1 MTAQNS
7 GSGVNSKKLLPSGQ
21 FGGEGSVQIVNTNF
35 GYNNPSSDSFMLP
48 KNVSNGNNDGI
59 FGTNRND
66 LLKNQHLQF
75 PNSAAKLD
83 FPALSPQQEYEDDF
97 HPADYGNMYEEYH
110 NIENDKFREQKQ
122 MAYLIENK

>member
-1 MTAQNS
+1 
-7 GSGVNSKKLLPSGQ
+7 
-21 FGGEGSVQIVNTNF
+21 
-35 GYNNPSSDSFMLP
+35 MLP